1 MNSEKPLRL
10 PDWLKLRLPRDEH
23 FVQTRKLLRD
33 LHLNTVCQEAR
44 CPNIFECFSRK
55 VATFLIL
62 GPNCTRKCRFCNIY
76 KGNPLPVDKEE
87 PQRISE
93 AVYKLKLKHVV
104 ITSVTRDDLADGGA
118 SHFAAVI
125 RRLKEDFSDVSI
137 EVLIPDFQGQKK
149 ALEVVLAAEPDILNH
164 NVETVPR
171 LYKEIRPEANYN
183 QSLNILAWS
192 KEMVP
197 DVMTK
202 SGLMVGLGEEDDE
215 VLEVIKDLLS
225 VRCDIVTIGQY
236 MQPSRKH
243 PLVRRY
249 VHPKQF
255 ARYARFGE
263 EIGIKYMYCAPLVRS
278 SYNARLFVKSREL
291 RVAC

>member
-23 FVQTRKLLRD
+23 FIQTRKLIRD

-62 GPNCTRKCRFCNIY
+62 GPNCTRNCRFCNIY
-76 KGNPLPVDKEE
+76 KGRPLPVDKEE

-93 AVYKLKLKHVV
+93 AVRKLKLKHVV

-183 QSLNILAWS
+183 QSLNILARTR
-192 KEMVP
+192 EMAP

-255 ARYARFGE
+255 ASYARFGE
-263 EIGIKYMYCAPLVRS
+263 ETGIKYMYCAPLVRS
-278 SYNARLFVKSREL
+278 SYNARLFVK
-291 RVAC
+291 